1 MIDYAHSEFK
11 LKSVSNSSNEQSQ
24 GARRVNGVEQMM
36 TVVPLQTRFITGPVQ
51 AGRHDRL
58 TVGDDIFI
66 NRRDQLEGS

>member
-1 MIDYAHSEFK
+1 MDPPEAK
-11 LKSVSNSSNEQSQ
+11 LKYVWNSFNEYSK
-24 GARRVNGVEQMM
+24 GARRVNGVEQMT
-36 TVVPLQTRFITGPVQ
+36 TVVPLQSRFITAPVQ